1 MKTILTLVASIG
13 VALTL
18 SACGSPGPQELI
30 IGKWKAGQSGMKV
43 EGEFARDGTA
53 KLTMFGQT
61 LQGRYQFNGEELEW
75 TVNGVTTKMKAK
87 VSATELEVT
96 GEGGTVVYT
105 RE

>member
-1 MKTILTLVASIG
+1 MKTILAIAASIG
-13 VALTL
+13 LALSL

-30 IGKWKAGQSGMKV
+30 LGKWKAGQSGMKV
-43 EGEFARDGTA
+43 EAEFARDGTA

-75 TVNGVTTKMKAK
+75 TVNGITSKHKAK
-87 VSATELEVT
+87 VSATELEVI
-96 GEGGTVVYT
+96 GEDGTIIYT